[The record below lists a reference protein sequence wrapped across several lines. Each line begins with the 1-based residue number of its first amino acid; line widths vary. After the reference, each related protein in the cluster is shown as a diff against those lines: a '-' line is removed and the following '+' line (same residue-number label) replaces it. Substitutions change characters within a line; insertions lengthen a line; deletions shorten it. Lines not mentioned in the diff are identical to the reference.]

1 MCSNREKP
9 GKCDGFTEIQIFENL
24 KTITVGQVIYHNQV
38 LVVKTKTQMV
48 VDAYKNTFIGI
59 D

>member
-24 KTITVGQVIYHNQV
+24 KTITVGQVIYHHQV
-38 LVVKTKTQMV
+38 LAVKKKI
-48 VDAYKNTFIGI
+48 YKLVGAPRTHDFC
-59 D
+59 